1 MADASDKYDRERR
14 NEEATPSSPLTR
26 LWSHFKN
33 AFSRNDDERRREGRT
48 EGGEPL
54 SMAWVWSQFKAELPQ
69 SDEER
74 RALDEQPAPMAWV
87 WSQFKAVI
95 PQHDVERRAL
105 SEAPAPMAW
114 LWSQFKAELPQSE
127 GERRVLDETP
137 APMAWL
143 WSQFKAELPQS
154 EGERRALD
162 EAPAPMAW
170 LWSQFK
176 AELPQSEGERRAL
189 DEAPAPMAW
198 LWSQFKAEFP
208 QSDEERRALDE
219 APAPMA
225 WLWSQ
230 FKAELPQSEGE
241 RRALDETP
249 APMAWLWSQF
259 KAELPQ
265 SDGERRVL
273 DETPAPMAWLWSQF
287 KAELPQS
294 DGERRAL
301 DETPAPMA
309 WLWSQFKAE
318 LPQSEEE
325 RRARDELLRAIPGY
339 TPPKSRHSDE
349 ASRSS
354 LDLPPAKEPSKAERE
369 TIAASPTMAK
379 AGRSRSLWL
388 LAVAAVLTIAG
399 VAWRLVVVPHSS
411 DKVSLATQEEVRASG
426 NGDTNLRGSQEI
438 APAQAQKTS
447 PAAETDITRTGA
459 NETSTEPP
467 EDAHGASKQEMSSTR
482 SAAESAPQERTEG
495 EGMATPAQPVGGA
508 NNDFNRIKLP
518 NGIELR
524 VPNSGLETK
533 LLEFLKQASN
543 KSGEFDL
550 DRISFGATN
559 AILSPSSSEQLQ
571 NVAKILRA
579 YPITRIAI
587 NAFAA
592 NATNGASGLRLSRSR
607 ANSVLGELARSGV
620 DKSRMVVRV
629 YGGNRNARSSGL
641 EEGQRK
647 DQRISLTVTRR

>member
-1 MADASDKYDRERR
+1 MADASDKYERERR

-87 WSQFKAVI
+87 WSQFKAVL
-95 PQHDVERRAL
+95 PQHDEERRAL
-105 SEAPAPMAW
+105 NEAPTPMAWVWSQFRARFPQSDEERRALDGAPSPMAW
-114 LWSQFKAELPQSE
+114 LWSQFRAELPQTE
-127 GERRVLDETP
+127 GERRALRETP

-143 WSQFKAELPQS
+143 WSKFKAQFPQS
-154 EGERRALD
+154 DEEQRALDGAPTPMAWLWSQFRAEFPQSDEERHTLD

-170 LWSQFK
+170 LWSQF
-176 AELPQSEGERRAL
+176 R
-189 DEAPAPMAW
+189 
-198 LWSQFKAEFP
+198 AEFP

-230 FKAELPQSEGE
+230 FKAEVPQSAEE

-249 APMAWLWSQF
+249 TPMAWVWSQF

-265 SDGERRVL
+265 SD
-273 DETPAPMAWLWSQF
+273 
-287 KAELPQS
+287 
-294 DGERRAL
+294 
-301 DETPAPMA
+301 
-309 WLWSQFKAE
+309 
-318 LPQSEEE
+318 EE
-325 RRARDELLRAIPGY
+325 RHARDELRHAIPGY
-339 TPPKSRHSDE
+339 TPPKSRRHDE

-354 LDLPPAKEPSKAERE
+354 LRLPPAKEPPKAERE
-369 TIAASPTMAK
+369 TIAVSPKLAT

-399 VAWRLVVVPHSS
+399 VTWRLVVVPRLS
-411 DKVSLATQEEVRASG
+411 DKVSLATKEEVRPSG
-426 NGDTNLRGSQEI
+426 NGDTNIPTSQEI

-447 PAAETDITRTGA
+447 PAAQTETARTGA

-467 EDAHGASKQEMSSTR
+467 EDAHGAPKQEMSSTR
-482 SAAESAPQERTEG
+482 SAAEPAPQEHEEG
-495 EGMATPAQPVGGA
+495 GGVATPAQPVVSV
-508 NNDFNRIKLP
+508 NNDSTQIKLP
-518 NGIELR
+518 NGIELS

-533 LLEFLKQASN
+533 LLEFLKHASN
-543 KSGEFDL
+543 KPGEFDF

-559 AILSPSSSEQLQ
+559 AILSPSSSEHLQ

-579 YPITRIAI
+579 YPTARIAI
-587 NAFAA
+587 NALAA
-592 NATNGASGLRLSRSR
+592 NATNGASGLGLSRAR
-607 ANSVLGELARSGV
+607 ASSVLGELARRGV

-629 YGGNRNARSSGL
+629 YADNRATRSSGL
-641 EEGQRK
+641 EEGQGK

>member
-1 MADASDKYDRERR
+1 M
-14 NEEATPSSPLTR
+14 
-26 LWSHFKN
+26 
-33 AFSRNDDERRREGRT
+33 
-48 EGGEPL
+48 
-54 SMAWVWSQFKAELPQ
+54 
-69 SDEER
+69 
-74 RALDEQPAPMAWV
+74 
-87 WSQFKAVI
+87 
-95 PQHDVERRAL
+95 
-105 SEAPAPMAW
+105 
-114 LWSQFKAELPQSE
+114 
-127 GERRVLDETP
+127 
-137 APMAWL
+137 
-143 WSQFKAELPQS
+143 
-154 EGERRALD
+154 D

-170 LWSQFK
+170 LWSQF
-176 AELPQSEGERRAL
+176 R
-189 DEAPAPMAW
+189 
-198 LWSQFKAEFP
+198 AEFP

-230 FKAELPQSEGE
+230 FKAEVPQSAEE
-241 RRALDETP
+241 RRALDETPTPMAWLWSRFKAELPQSDEERRALDEAP

-259 KAELPQ
+259 KAELPR
-265 SDGERRVL
+265 SEGERRAL
-273 DETPAPMAWLWSQF
+273 DEAPAPMAWFWSQF

-294 DGERRAL
+294 D
-301 DETPAPMA
+301 
-309 WLWSQFKAE
+309 
-318 LPQSEEE
+318 EE

-339 TPPKSRHSDE
+339 KPPESRHSDE
-349 ASRSS
+349 ASRSC
-354 LDLPPAKEPSKAERE
+354 LDLPPAKEPPKAERE

-388 LAVAAVLTIAG
+388 LAVAAALTFAG

-438 APAQAQKTS
+438 ASAQAQKTS
-447 PAAETDITRTGA
+447 PAAEADTTRTGA

-482 SAAESAPQERTEG
+482 PAAESAPQERTEG
-495 EGMATPAQPVGGA
+495 GGMVTPAQPIGGA

-550 DRISFGATN
+550 DRISFGATK

-592 NATNGASGLRLSRSR
+592 NATNGASGLGLSRSR
-607 ANSVLGELARSGV
+607 ANSVLGELARRGV
-620 DKSRMVVRV
+620 DKSRMVLRV
-629 YGGNRNARSSGL
+629 YADNRTTRSSGL
-641 EEGQRK
+641 EEGQREG
-647 DQRISLTVTRR
+647 QRISLTVTRR